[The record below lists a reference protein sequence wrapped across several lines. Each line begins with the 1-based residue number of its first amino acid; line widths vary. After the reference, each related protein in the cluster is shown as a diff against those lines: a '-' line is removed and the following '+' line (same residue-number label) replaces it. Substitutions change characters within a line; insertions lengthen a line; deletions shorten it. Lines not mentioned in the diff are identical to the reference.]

1 MWLGNDETHYVRRWE
16 EKDLSDLKRLI
27 SMTVSWIDLVMDSEA
42 TRNRCRKAGHD
53 VLILP
58 EVL

>member
-42 TRNRCRKAGHD
+42 YQESM
-53 VLILP
+53 P
-58 EVL
+58 EGRS